1 MNTISIEAIYQNGV
15 LKPNVKLDIP
25 ENTPVSL
32 TLSPLPT
39 KSTASFPFGSLR
51 GIWSEV
57 QFPPYTTTAVPE
69 MHDRSIALEA
79 RAHGAKLITHD
90 QAISNAGV
98 VATVW

>member
-57 QFPPYTTTAVPE
+57 QFPPSIE
-69 MHDRSIALEA
+69 IALQQI
-79 RAHGAKLITHD
+79 RTLTNAKLEQLAKELVD
-90 QAISNAGV
+90 G
-98 VATVW
+98 